1 MKEVKKCSISGIA
14 FTLDADAYALLS
26 RYLDSLKATYAETA
40 DVEARIA
47 ELILSQQENSRVVET
62 PLLRQ
67 IISQMGTA
75 EDISSESETDAAKKQ
90 PRIPRRLYR
99 DTENAR
105 LGGVCAGLGRYFDVD
120 ATWVRLTLFA
130 PLLLLI
136 LVEVL
141 PFSGTLSTFFSNLFG
156 VFVLGYFIMWFAVPA
171 ARSARQ
177 KLEMEGEPITVRSI
191 REKTVRDSETNS
203 DVKSIV
209 ARVIYALG
217 QLALI
222 VIKIFIGFF
231 IFGLAFA
238 ACILLIVLFALI
250 FGDPGGSGTLSIA
263 GWTMTT
269 TAMGVMGLLTV
280 LIPLLL
286 LIYILFC
293 LIASRKPSGRATLIV
308 FLLWILTIVA
318 TGGLILR
325 EYGGEQHELFDE
337 ARDELR
343 DREIDR
349 MQEWVAADTVSVIA
363 TEPAPQTA
371 PASDSAHR
379 ITIKGPKKQKVDIRV
394 TEHSVNI
401 DFDDESYDGRNDPS
415 PRNGRPHRTAS
426 RFGIKKAVKKS
437 GIHKLFY

>member
-40 DVEARIA
+40 DGDEIVADIEARIA

-231 IFGLAFA
+231 IFGLTFA

-269 TAMGVMGLLTV
+269 TAMGVMGLLTA

-325 EYGGEQHELFDE
+325 EYGGEQRHRLHELFDE

-394 TEHSVNI
+394 TEHSVDI
-401 DFDDESYDGRNDPS
+401 DFDDESYE
-415 PRNGRPHRTAS
+415 
-426 RFGIKKAVKKS
+426 
-437 GIHKLFY
+437 

>member
-1 MKEVKKCSISGIA
+1 MKEVKKCSISGVA
-14 FTLDADAYALLS
+14 FTMDADAYQELEK
-26 RYLDSLKATYAETA
+26 YLDSLKKTYKDTPDGAEIVA
-40 DVEARIA
+40 DIEARIA
-47 ELILSQQENSRVVET
+47 ELILSAQDSTRVVEK
-62 PLLRQ
+62 PLILN
-67 IISQMGTA
+67 IIRQMGTA
-75 EDISSESETDAAKKQ
+75 EDISEEEPGRSPEE

-231 IFGLAFA
+231 IFGLTFA

-325 EYGGEQHELFDE
+325 EYGGEQRHRLHELFDE

-394 TEHSVNI
+394 TEHSVDI
-401 DFDDESYDGRNDPS
+401 DFDDESYE
-415 PRNGRPHRTAS
+415 
-426 RFGIKKAVKKS
+426 
-437 GIHKLFY
+437 

>member
-1 MKEVKKCSISGIA
+1 M
-14 FTLDADAYALLS
+14 
-26 RYLDSLKATYAETA
+26 
-40 DVEARIA
+40 VEKP
-47 ELILSQQENSRVVET
+47 LILN
-62 PLLRQ
+62 
-67 IISQMGTA
+67 IIRQMGTA
-75 EDISSESETDAAKKQ
+75 EDISEEEPGRSPEE

-203 DVKSIV
+203 DVKSI
-209 ARVIYALG
+209 YALG

-231 IFGLAFA
+231 IFGLTFA

-325 EYGGEQHELFDE
+325 EYGGEQRHRLHELFDE

-401 DFDDESYDGRNDPS
+401 DFDDESYE
-415 PRNGRPHRTAS
+415 
-426 RFGIKKAVKKS
+426 
-437 GIHKLFY
+437 

>member
-40 DVEARIA
+40 DGDEIVADIEARIA

-99 DTENAR
+99 DTENAK
-105 LGGVCAGLGRYFDVD
+105 LGGVCAGIGKYFDVD
-120 ATWVRLTLFA
+120 PVWIRLAMFL
-130 PLLLLI
+130 PILLTVFQWI
-136 LVEVL
+136 
-141 PFSGTLSTFFSNLFG
+141 PFMRWTGPMMGNLFG
-156 VFVLGYFIMWFAVPA
+156 IFVICYVIMWFAVPA

-191 REKTVRDSETNS
+191 REKTVRDCETNS

-231 IFGLAFA
+231 IFGLTFA

-325 EYGGEQHELFDE
+325 EYGGEQRHRLHELFDE

-394 TEHSVNI
+394 TEHCVDI
-401 DFDDESYDGRNDPS
+401 DFDDESYE
-415 PRNGRPHRTAS
+415 
-426 RFGIKKAVKKS
+426 
-437 GIHKLFY
+437 

>member
-40 DVEARIA
+40 DGDEIVADIEARIA

-231 IFGLAFA
+231 IFGLTFA

-293 LIASRKPSGRATLIV
+293 LIA

-325 EYGGEQHELFDE
+325 EYGGEQRHRLHELFDE

-394 TEHSVNI
+394 TEHSVDI
-401 DFDDESYDGRNDPS
+401 DFDDESYE
-415 PRNGRPHRTAS
+415 
-426 RFGIKKAVKKS
+426 
-437 GIHKLFY
+437 

>member
-1 MKEVKKCSISGIA
+1 MKEVKKCSISGVA
-14 FTLDADAYALLS
+14 FTMDTDAYQELEA
-26 RYLDSLKATYAETA
+26 YLESLKKTYKETPDGAEIVA
-40 DVEARIA
+40 DIEARIA
-47 ELILSQQENSRVVET
+47 ELILSAQDSTRVVEK
-62 PLLRQ
+62 PLILN
-67 IISQMGTA
+67 IIRQMGTA
-75 EDISSESETDAAKKQ
+75 EDISEEEPGRSPEE

-231 IFGLAFA
+231 IFGLTFA

-250 FGDPGGSGTLSIA
+250 FGDPGSSGTLSIA

-325 EYGGEQHELFDE
+325 EYGGEQRHRLHELFDE

-394 TEHSVNI
+394 TEHSVDI
-401 DFDDESYDGRNDPS
+401 DFDDESYE
-415 PRNGRPHRTAS
+415 
-426 RFGIKKAVKKS
+426 
-437 GIHKLFY
+437 